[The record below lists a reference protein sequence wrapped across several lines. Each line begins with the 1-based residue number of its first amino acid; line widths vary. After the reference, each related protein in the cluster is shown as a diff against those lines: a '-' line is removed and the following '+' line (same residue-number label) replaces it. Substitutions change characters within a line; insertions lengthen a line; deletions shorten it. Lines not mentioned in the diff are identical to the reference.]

1 MPTEANTEDKIEYI
15 TEPIVESTIKEK
27 ATDDATDVVTEANNW
42 SDMDLKENLLRGIY
56 SYGFENPSPIQKKG
70 IMPIITGKDVIAQA
84 QSGTGKTGAFTVATL
99 QCIDETL
106 NEVQGLILA
115 PTRELAIQTHT
126 VISKIGTFMDNLK
139 CSLFIGGCSM
149 DQDIKELEQKPQI
162 VVGTPGR
169 VHDLMRRRKL
179 NTKNIK
185 LLVIDEADEM
195 LSSGFKEQVY
205 NVFQFLGSKVQVS
218 LFSATLPVEIQSL
231 TEKFMRDPVKILVK
245 TESVT
250 LEGIKQYYIALDNDT
265 QKYETLKD
273 LFECISVSQCI
284 IYCNSIN
291 RVNDLCEALCKDNFP
306 VCCIHSGMEKDE
318 RDKAYKEFT
327 NGGSRVLISSN
338 LTARGIDVQQVST
351 VINFDI
357 PKDIH
362 TYIHR
367 IGRSGRWGRKG
378 MGINFITQRDIRK
391 IKEIEQYYDTQI
403 EEMPASISTIT
414 A

>member
-1 MPTEANTEDKIEYI
+1 MPIEANTEHI
-15 TEPIVESTIKEK
+15 TDSSVKP
-27 ATDDATDVVTEANNW
+27 TDTDTLTDAPTETHKW
-42 SDMDLKENLLRGIY
+42 SDMNLKENLLRGIY
-56 SYGFENPSPIQKKG
+56 SHGFENPSPIQKKG
-70 IMPIITGKDVIAQA
+70 IMPILTGRDVIAQA
-84 QSGTGKTGAFTVATL
+84 QSGTGKTGAFSVSTL
-99 QCIDETL
+99 QCVDETL
-106 NEVQGLILA
+106 NEVQGLLLA
-115 PTRELAIQTHT
+115 PTRELAIQIHD
-126 VISKIGTFMDNLK
+126 VISKIGTFIENMK
-139 CSLFIGGCSM
+139 CSLFIGGRSM
-149 DQDIKELEQKPQI
+149 DQDMKELERKPQI

-169 VHDLMRRRKL
+169 VHDLIRRRKL
-179 NTKNIK
+179 VTKSVK

-195 LSSGFKEQVY
+195 LSAGFKEQVY
-205 NVFQFLGSKVQVS
+205 HIFQFLGSKVQVA
-218 LFSATLPVEIQSL
+218 LFSATLPNEIQSL
-231 TEKFMRDPVKILVK
+231 TEKFMRDPIKILVK

-250 LEGIKQYYIALDNDT
+250 LEGIKQYYVALENDA

-284 IYCNSIN
+284 IYCNSIT
-291 RVNDLCEALCKDNFP
+291 RVSDLCEALCKDNFP
-306 VCCIHSGMEKDE
+306 VCCIHSGMEKTE
-318 RDKAYKEFT
+318 REKAYKEFT

-391 IKEIEQYYDTQI
+391 IREIEQYYETQI
-403 EEMPASISTIT
+403 EEMPASISNII

>member
-1 MPTEANTEDKIEYI
+1 MPIEANTEHI
-15 TEPIVESTIKEK
+15 TESSVKP
-27 ATDDATDVVTEANNW
+27 TDTDTPTETHKW
-42 SDMDLKENLLRGIY
+42 SDMNLKENLLRGIY
-56 SYGFENPSPIQKKG
+56 SHGFENPSPIQKKG
-70 IMPIITGKDVIAQA
+70 IMPILTGRDVIAQA
-84 QSGTGKTGAFTVATL
+84 QSGTGKTGAFTVSTL
-99 QCIDETL
+99 QCVDETL
-106 NEVQGLILA
+106 NEVQGLLLA
-115 PTRELAIQTHT
+115 PTRELAIQIHD
-126 VISKIGTFMDNLK
+126 VISKIGTFIENMK
-139 CSLFIGGCSM
+139 CSLFIGGRSM
-149 DQDIKELEQKPQI
+149 DQDMKELERKPQI

-169 VHDLMRRRKL
+169 VHDLIRRRKL
-179 NTKNIK
+179 VTKSVK

-195 LSSGFKEQVY
+195 LSAGFKEQVY
-205 NVFQFLGSKVQVS
+205 HIFQFLGSKVQVA
-218 LFSATLPVEIQSL
+218 LFSATLPNEIQSL
-231 TEKFMRDPVKILVK
+231 TEKFMRDPIKILVK

-250 LEGIKQYYIALDNDT
+250 LEGIKQYYIALENDA

-284 IYCNSIN
+284 IYCNSIT
-291 RVNDLCEALCKDNFP
+291 RVSDLCEALRKDNFP
-306 VCCIHSGMEKDE
+306 VCCIHSGMEKTE
-318 RDKAYKEFT
+318 REKAYKEFT

-391 IKEIEQYYDTQI
+391 IREIEQYYETQI
-403 EEMPASISTIT
+403 EEMPASISNII

>member
-1 MPTEANTEDKIEYI
+1 MLTNANTDDIKAP
-15 TEPIVESTIKEK
+15 TIVESTVETNT
-27 ATDDATDVVTEANNW
+27 ANVPTETHNW
-42 SDMDLKENLLRGIY
+42 NEMNLKENLLRGIY
-56 SYGFENPSPIQKKG
+56 GYGFENPSPIQKKG
-70 IMPIITGKDVIAQA
+70 IMPILTGRDVIAQA
-84 QSGTGKTGAFTVATL
+84 QSGTGKTGAFTVSTL
-99 QCIDETL
+99 QCVDETV

-115 PTRELAIQTHT
+115 PTRELAIQIHD
-126 VISKIGTFMDNLK
+126 VISKLGTFIDNLK
-139 CSLFIGGCSM
+139 CSLLIGGRSM
-149 DQDIKELEQKPQI
+149 EQDMKELEIKPQ
-162 VVGTPGR
+162 VVIGTPGR
-169 VHDLMRRRKL
+169 IHDLIRRRKL
-179 NTKNIK
+179 NTKLIK
-185 LLVIDEADEM
+185 LLIIDEADEM

-205 NVFQFLGSKVQVS
+205 NIFQFLGNKVQVA
-218 LFSATLPVEIQSL
+218 LFSATLPNEIQTL
-231 TEKFMRDPVKILVK
+231 TEKFMRDPIKILVK

-250 LEGIKQYYIALDNDT
+250 LEGIKQYYIALDSDT

-291 RVNDLCEALCKDNFP
+291 RVNDLYEALCKDNFP
-306 VCCIHSGMEKDE
+306 ACCIHSGMEKTE
-318 RDKAYKEFT
+318 REKSYKDFT

-391 IKEIEQYYDTQI
+391 IREIEQYYDTQI
-403 EEMPASISTIT
+403 EEMPASISNIT

>member
-1 MPTEANTEDKIEYI
+1 MPIEANTEHI
-15 TEPIVESTIKEK
+15 TESSVKPTDTDTSTDTS
-27 ATDDATDVVTEANNW
+27 TDTPTETHKW
-42 SDMDLKENLLRGIY
+42 SDMNLKENLLRGIY
-56 SYGFENPSPIQKKG
+56 SHGFENPSPIQKKG
-70 IMPIITGKDVIAQA
+70 IMPILTGRDVIAQA
-84 QSGTGKTGAFTVATL
+84 QSGTGKTGAFSVSTL
-99 QCIDETL
+99 QCVDETL
-106 NEVQGLILA
+106 NEVQGLLLA
-115 PTRELAIQTHT
+115 PTRELAIQIHD
-126 VISKIGTFMDNLK
+126 VISKIGTFIENMK
-139 CSLFIGGCSM
+139 CSLFIGGRSM
-149 DQDIKELEQKPQI
+149 DQDMKELERKPQI

-169 VHDLMRRRKL
+169 VHDLIRRRKL
-179 NTKNIK
+179 VTKSVK

-195 LSSGFKEQVY
+195 LSAGFKEQVY
-205 NVFQFLGSKVQVS
+205 HIFQFLGSKVQVA
-218 LFSATLPVEIQSL
+218 LFSATLPNEIQSL
-231 TEKFMRDPVKILVK
+231 TEKFMRDPIKILVK

-250 LEGIKQYYIALDNDT
+250 LEGIKQYYVALENDA

-284 IYCNSIN
+284 IYCNSIT
-291 RVNDLCEALCKDNFP
+291 RVSDLCEALCKDNFP
-306 VCCIHSGMEKDE
+306 VCCIHSGMEKME
-318 RDKAYKEFT
+318 REKAYKEFT

-391 IKEIEQYYDTQI
+391 IREIEQYYETQI
-403 EEMPASISTIT
+403 EEMPASISNII

>member
-1 MPTEANTEDKIEYI
+1 MPIEANTEHI
-15 TEPIVESTIKEK
+15 TESSVKPTDTDTSTDTS
-27 ATDDATDVVTEANNW
+27 TDTPTETHKW
-42 SDMDLKENLLRGIY
+42 SDMNLKENLLRGIY
-56 SYGFENPSPIQKKG
+56 SHGFENPSPIQKKG
-70 IMPIITGKDVIAQA
+70 IMPILTGRDVIAQA
-84 QSGTGKTGAFTVATL
+84 QSGTGKTGAFSVSTL
-99 QCIDETL
+99 QCVDETL
-106 NEVQGLILA
+106 NEVQGLLLA
-115 PTRELAIQTHT
+115 PTRELAIQIHD
-126 VISKIGTFMDNLK
+126 VISKIGTFIENMK
-139 CSLFIGGCSM
+139 CSLFIGGRSM
-149 DQDIKELEQKPQI
+149 DQDMKELERKPQI

-169 VHDLMRRRKL
+169 VHDLIRRRKL
-179 NTKNIK
+179 VTKSVK

-195 LSSGFKEQVY
+195 LSASFKEQVY
-205 NVFQFLGSKVQVS
+205 HIFQFLGSKVQVA
-218 LFSATLPVEIQSL
+218 LFSATLPNEIQSL
-231 TEKFMRDPVKILVK
+231 TEKFMRDPIKILVK

-250 LEGIKQYYIALDNDT
+250 LEGIKQYYVALENDA

-284 IYCNSIN
+284 IYCNSIT
-291 RVNDLCEALCKDNFP
+291 RVSDLCEALCKDNFP
-306 VCCIHSGMEKDE
+306 VCCIHSGMEKME
-318 RDKAYKEFT
+318 REKAYKEFT

-391 IKEIEQYYDTQI
+391 IREIEQYYETQI
-403 EEMPASISTIT
+403 EEMPASISNII